1 MNTIWRLLRLIA
13 PFRWWVALAVLL
25 SFATIGSSVGLMAMS
40 AYLIS
45 KAALSTSVTDLA
57 LAITGVRFFAIARA
71 AFRYVERVVT
81 HTATFRIL
89 PRLRVWFYTGIEPLA
104 PARLLDYRSGDL
116 LARIVADIK
125 TLENLYIRVVVPP
138 LAAVLVT
145 LFACLILG
153 SFDITLAVAL
163 MVFLVLTGVVLPLAS
178 RWLSRQPAA
187 DLIAS
192 RAELNASLVD
202 EIQGIADLV
211 AFGQERAFQGRVLS
225 LSRDLN
231 RSQERMAVI
240 RGMGNGL
247 SALFTSLAGLT
258 VLWLAIPL
266 VSGGEINGV
275 YLALLPL
282 TAIASFEAVQPLAQA
297 LQYLE
302 ASRAAAGRLFDLID
316 APPAVVDQD
325 RPSPQPM
332 DYGIEVQG
340 LCFAY
345 TPDGP
350 AVLDGVT
357 LRLPP
362 GGRVALVGASGAG
375 KTSLVNVLVRFWDY
389 RQGSIRLG
397 GHELRDYKADD
408 VRAMMGVVSQHTHLF
423 NTTVRDNLLLAD
435 PDASDEEI
443 IAACRQAQ
451 VHDFITTLPLGYDT
465 RIGENGLRLSGG
477 ERQRLA
483 IARVILKNPPI
494 LILDEPT
501 AHLDALTE
509 QRVWRALD
517 TFMVGR
523 TSLIITHQPAG
534 LEFAGHILTLAGGTI
549 VSAAS

>member
-266 VSGGEINGV
+266 VSG
-275 YLALLPL
+275 
-282 TAIASFEAVQPLAQA
+282 
-297 LQYLE
+297 
-302 ASRAAAGRLFDLID
+302 AAAG
-316 APPAVVDQD
+316 P
-325 RPSPQPM
+325 
-332 DYGIEVQG
+332 
-340 LCFAY
+340 
-345 TPDGP
+345 GP
-350 AVLDGVT
+350 AVP
-357 LRLPP
+357 RSQP
-362 GGRVALVGASGAG
+362 GGS
-375 KTSLVNVLVRFWDY
+375 
-389 RQGSIRLG
+389 
-397 GHELRDYKADD
+397 
-408 VRAMMGVVSQHTHLF
+408 RAFV
-423 NTTVRDNLLLAD
+423 
-435 PDASDEEI
+435 
-443 IAACRQAQ
+443 
-451 VHDFITTLPLGYDT
+451 
-465 RIGENGLRLSGG
+465 
-477 ERQRLA
+477 
-483 IARVILKNPPI
+483 
-494 LILDEPT
+494 
-501 AHLDALTE
+501 
-509 QRVWRALD
+509 
-517 TFMVGR
+517 
-523 TSLIITHQPAG
+523 
-534 LEFAGHILTLAGGTI
+534 
-549 VSAAS
+549 